1 MAPAADGPAT
11 PTSSAA
17 PPVQPPTV
25 NAQSVSKR
33 VNFSPIPS
41 YIKPAIFANNP
52 KASTPLRNVTPSHE
66 CKPGK
71 SILKTSGTP
80 VMSNAAAAVPQPDSA
95 AALLE
100 SALQEL
106 ASDTR
111 SSRIDAYI
119 ILARSWKAYANMPD
133 GEALTQAVPSIA
145 RYIRRDVT
153 AVADNFEPQNINIAH
168 QALSLLLFLVW
179 GQEGSSSFPEE
190 AKSFVLDDAIANLQN
205 PKIPKLLA
213 TDYLKIL
220 TYQRFA
226 PKYLTPGRVSQL
238 LIALHDLTD
247 RVDGKAIVAQRI
259 LLYGTLSKQVFSLF
273 VNQAS
278 LWIENVLTALFHPLD
293 EIWKRAMSMALRVA
307 DEGPSTPVCKALK
320 AMLDIPRDNGTKV
333 LHTLC
338 ERLTSMAAK
347 RDVHVPRIWSTVL
360 LLLRSS
366 RFRLDQWSDQRD
378 WLLVLE
384 KCFNS
389 PEIAMRCE
397 AFLAWD
403 RLVYSL
409 LPSET
414 ISEKTVGMLL
424 RPILGQLDRRRPDK
438 TVS

>member
-1 MAPAADGPAT
+1 
-11 PTSSAA
+11 
-17 PPVQPPTV
+17 
-25 NAQSVSKR
+25 
-33 VNFSPIPS
+33 
-41 YIKPAIFANNP
+41 
-52 KASTPLRNVTPSHE
+52 
-66 CKPGK
+66 
-71 SILKTSGTP
+71 
-80 VMSNAAAAVPQPDSA
+80 
-95 AALLE
+95 
-100 SALQEL
+100 
-106 ASDTR
+106 
-111 SSRIDAYI
+111 
-119 ILARSWKAYANMPD
+119 
-133 GEALTQAVPSIA
+133 
-145 RYIRRDVT
+145 
-153 AVADNFEPQNINIAH
+153 
-168 QALSLLLFLVW
+168 
-179 GQEGSSSFPEE
+179 
-190 AKSFVLDDAIANLQN
+190 
-205 PKIPKLLA
+205 
-213 TDYLKIL
+213 
-220 TYQRFA
+220 
-226 PKYLTPGRVSQL
+226 
-238 LIALHDLTD
+238 
-247 RVDGKAIVAQRI
+247 
-259 LLYGTLSKQVFSLF
+259 
-273 VNQAS
+273 
-278 LWIENVLTALFHPLD
+278 
-293 EIWKRAMSMALRVA
+293 MALRVA

-438 TVS
+438 TVSEYAAHSYNILLYVAFHPSTSPAKLEYYWQEYVLRSFSKSLGRNAFTNPIACRTLASLLWNPQPKVWDERKVKDPTNKVKTSDLPRLDPKWVRSHISTVLSTFEALLPYSDWKAIEGSEIGIAWINLCKTLADASSKEITPSIDTMQALASVMGLLQRTWKSAPQSLNAWSGDADMFYTRFKFLYTTLASHLENSVLTERRPLKTSHETYQTASTPTHRHSSVNQSRTPSLHLIHMILSHRP